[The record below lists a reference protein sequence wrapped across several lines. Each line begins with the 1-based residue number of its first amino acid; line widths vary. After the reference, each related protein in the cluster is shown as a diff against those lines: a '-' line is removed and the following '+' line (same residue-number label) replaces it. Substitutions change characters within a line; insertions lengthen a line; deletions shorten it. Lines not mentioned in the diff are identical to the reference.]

1 MATAQDAEI
10 KCFPYRNARRCRLLK
25 NRDFSTVMGR
35 GFWYRRRAPFR
46 REGDRGGLK
55 GLTESWAAAQGLYA
69 ANMDASRPRT
79 ARSIL

>member
-1 MATAQDAEI
+1 
-10 KCFPYRNARRCRLLK
+10 
-25 NRDFSTVMGR
+25 MGR